1 MFNSLTRLT
10 PAKSKLCAMFVA
22 HYLRGKIIVKNVYI
36 VHVKRTPI
44 GRLGGGLA
52 PVRPDDLMA
61 LVFENHLESLPYDAK
76 EIDDVLVGCANQAG
90 EDNRNVARMSSV
102 LAGIPFEVPA
112 VTLNRLC
119 GSSLDAVCDAYARIA
134 SGMADCI
141 WVGGVESMTRGP
153 YVISKADSPY
163 GRDQKMY
170 DTTFGWRF
178 PNPKMQSMFP
188 LFSMGE
194 TAEEVARDY
203 KISRED
209 QDQFALASHQ
219 KALKAWDSGA
229 FKEEVLPVNVQL
241 KKKES
246 IIERDENPRADTS
259 LEALQALRPVFRKDG
274 SVTAGNSS
282 SMNDGAAMAVVVSED
297 FLKRHN
303 LTPLARITGAGVRG
317 VHPNVMGIGPVEAV
331 KALCKRFNKTISDFD
346 VVELNE
352 AFAAQALACMREL
365 EIDPAMTN
373 NNGGAIALGHP
384 LGASG
389 VRILGTLINQMKT
402 NSKLKQGLASM
413 CIGVGQG
420 VALSVENC
428 K

>member
-1 MFNSLTRLT
+1 LIFNKDEDL
-10 PAKSKLCAMFVA
+10 KS
-22 HYLRGKIIVKNVYI
+22 VYI

-61 LVFENHLESLPYDAK
+61 LVFADHLKNLSYDAK
-76 EIDDVLVGCANQAG
+76 EIDDVIVGCANQAG
-90 EDNRNVARMSSV
+90 EDNRNVGRMAAV
-102 LAGIPFEVPA
+102 LAGIPYEVPA

-119 GSSLDAVCDAYARIA
+119 GSSLDAVADAYARIA

-153 YVISKADSPY
+153 YVLSKAQAPF
-163 GRDQKMY
+163 GRDQQMY

-178 PNPKMQSMFP
+178 PNPKMESMFP

-203 KISRED
+203 KVSRED
-209 QDQFALASHQ
+209 QDSFALASHQ
-219 KALKAWDSGA
+219 KAIRAWENGS
-229 FKEEVLPVNVQL
+229 FKEEVLPVKVQL
-241 KKKES
+241 KKKEYTV
-246 IIERDENPRADTS
+246 EQDENPRADTS
-259 LEALQALRPVFRKDG
+259 LDALTNLRPVFRKDG
-274 SVTAGNSS
+274 SVTAGNAS
-282 SMNDGAAMAVVVSED
+282 SMNDGAAMAVVVSEE

-303 LTPLARITGAGVRG
+303 LTPIARITGAGVRG
-317 VHPNVMGIGPVEAV
+317 VHPNVMGIGPIEAV
-331 KALCKRFNKTISDFD
+331 NTLCKRFNKKTSDFD

-352 AFAAQALACMREL
+352 AFAAQALACLREL
-365 EIDPAMTN
+365 EIDPAITN

>member
-1 MFNSLTRLT
+1 M
-10 PAKSKLCAMFVA
+10 KS
-22 HYLRGKIIVKNVYI
+22 VYI
-36 VHVKRTPI
+36 VHTKRTPI

-52 PVRPDDLMA
+52 PVRPDDLMS
-61 LVFENHLESLPYDAK
+61 LLFSNHLEGLSYDAK

-90 EDNRNVARMSSV
+90 EDNRNVGRMAAV

-112 VTLNRLC
+112 VTMNRLC
-119 GSSLDAVCDAYARIA
+119 GSSLDAVADAYARIA

-153 YVISKADSPY
+153 YVLSKAESPF

-178 PNPKMQSMFP
+178 PNPKMEAMFP
-188 LFSMGE
+188 LYSMGE
-194 TAEEVARDY
+194 TAEEVAKDF

-209 QDQFALASHQ
+209 QDAFALASHQ
-219 KALKAWDSGA
+219 KAIKAWDSGA
-229 FKEEVLPVNVQL
+229 FNDEVLPVHVKL
-241 KKKES
+241 RKKEYTV
-246 IIERDENPRADTS
+246 ERDENPRADTS
-259 LEALQALRPVFRKDG
+259 IEALTKLRPVFRKDG
-274 SVTAGNSS
+274 TVTAGNAS
-282 SMNDGAAMAVVVSED
+282 SMNDGAAMAVIVSEE

-303 LTPLARITGAGVRG
+303 LTPIAKITGAGVRG
-317 VHPNVMGIGPVEAV
+317 VHPNVMGIGPIEAIKV
-331 KALCKRFNKTISDFD
+331 LCKRYQKKTSDFD
-346 VVELNE
+346 IVELNE
-352 AFAAQALACMREL
+352 AFAAQALACLRDL
-365 EIDPAMTN
+365 EIDPNITN
-373 NNGGAIALGHP
+373 NNGGAIAIGHP

-389 VRILGTLINQMKT
+389 VRILGTLLNQMKSNT
-402 NSKLKQGLASM
+402 KLKQGLASM